1 MSARVLIVDDLAP
14 NLHLL
19 EVKLAAQYYD
29 VVTAMSGKQALK
41 LANSE
46 KFDLILLDAMMPG
59 LNGFE
64 VCERLK
70 SNPATWH
77 IPVVM
82 VTALEETKDRIRGLK
97 AGADD
102 FITKPI
108 DDFNLLARVK
118 SLLRLKMV
126 TDQLLSHTGHTM
138 ESSRPMLE
146 RLDKLDGRILIVD
159 DHIQKLEKIANGLQG
174 RHKIIMETDPKKA
187 IALVGPMIDLV
198 IVSLVSSKFDGLR
211 FCARLRSDAATRDVP
226 ILAIG
231 DPDAEAQMVRA
242 YDIGI
247 NDTLMRPIEAQELQ
261 ARVNTQI
268 KRKFYAD
275 SLREN
280 FNESMEMVVTDP
292 MTGLGNRRFFD
303 RAIAPL
309 FDQLDENGQVFSL
322 VIFDVDHFK
331 RVNDILGHDV
341 GDTVLKEVAA
351 RLASN
356 LRSVDVVSRYGGEE
370 FIIAMPDTNQA
381 EAILA
386 ADRMRE
392 LIGGTSIHVDN
403 QAFSVSVSAGI
414 AETRQGEKFRDVFKR
429 ADAALYLAKKS
440 GRNKVCGADQDEMAA

>member
-1 MSARVLIVDDLAP
+1 MSARILIVDDLAP

-41 LANSE
+41 LAQSE

-64 VCERLK
+64 VCKRLK
-70 SNPATWH
+70 SNPSTWH

-82 VTALEETKDRIRGLK
+82 VTALEETRDRIRGLE

-126 TDQLLSHTGHTM
+126 TDQLLSHTGSSM
-138 ESSRPMLE
+138 ENSRPMLE
-146 RLDKLDGRILIVD
+146 GLDKRNGRILILD
-159 DHIQKLEKIANGLQG
+159 DHILKLSKISEPL
-174 RHKIIMETDPKKA
+174 RDTHEIVIETDPKKA
-187 IALVGPMIDLV
+187 IGLINNTIDLV
-198 IVSLVSSKFDGLR
+198 IVSLVSPKFDGLR
-211 FCARLRSDAATRDVP
+211 FCARLRSDAQTRDVP

-231 DPDAEAQMVRA
+231 ASEDEATLVRA

-261 ARVNTQI
+261 ARVNTQLR
-268 KRKFYAD
+268 RKFYAD

-280 FNESMEMVVTDP
+280 FSESMEMVVTDP
-292 MTGLGNRRFFD
+292 MTGLGNRRYFD
-303 RAIAPL
+303 RSVTPL
-309 FDQLDENGQVFSL
+309 IDQLNESGQAFSL
-322 VIFDVDHFK
+322 VVFDVDNFK

-341 GDTVLKEVAA
+341 GDIVLKEVAA

-356 LRSVDVVSRYGGEE
+356 MRSIDVVSRYGGEE
-370 FIIAMPDTNQA
+370 FLIAMADTDQ
-381 EAILA
+381 EAAVVA
-386 ADRMRE
+386 ADRIRS
-392 LIGGTSIHVDN
+392 LIGGTPITVGD
-403 QAFSVSVSAGI
+403 QAFSIAVSAGVSE
-414 AETRQGEKFRDVFKR
+414 ARKGEQFRDVFKR
-429 ADAALYLAKKS
+429 ADGALYSAKQA
-440 GRNKVCGADQDEMAA
+440 GRNQVCGAVQSNIAA